1 MKRFSA
7 HAIGLVALFAALGGS
22 AYAAAT
28 ITGASVKDGS
38 LTGRDVKQQSLTGGD
53 VEDRSLTTRDFRVGE
68 LPAGSPGAA
77 GPAGPQG
84 VAGPAGPEG
93 PQGAKGEPG
102 PSEAVVSF
110 LGQFDLPNAGAPVG
124 PAIPLPAGDWVIDVT
139 GLFDNITNS
148 ERNTECRLMAK
159 PDLDI
164 IGFTN
169 SITLDSTSNPGAEV
183 PLVMTTGHRFTSP
196 GELQLECSG
205 TGVRLRG
212 VVVRAVRSGEL
223 TVRTPSG

>member
-1 MKRFSA
+1 MS
-7 HAIGLVALFAALGGS
+7 
-22 AYAAAT
+22 
-28 ITGASVKDGS
+28 
-38 LTGRDVKQQSLTGGD
+38 
-53 VEDRSLTTRDFRVGE
+53 
-68 LPAGSPGAA
+68 PAP
-77 GPAGPQG
+77 
-84 VAGPAGPEG
+84 AGPAGPEG

-110 LGQFDLPNAGAPVG
+110 LGQFALANAGSPVG

-139 GLFDNITNS
+139 GLLNVSAS

-169 SITLDSTSNPGAEV
+169 SITLDTTSNPGAEV

-205 TGVRLRG
+205 LGVRLRG

-223 TVRTPSG
+223 TVRTPSA